1 MITIELFRLFG
12 SIFIDNDE
20 ADKSISKTE
29 KKAEGLASK
38 LGGGIKTAAKWGAA
52 IAGGATVAAGGM
64 LAIANKSA
72 EATDRIDK
80 MSQKLGM
87 TREGFQEW
95 DYILSQNGAS
105 MDSMKAGMKT
115 LTSQFDMLTKGGTK
129 ATEAFGELGLKQEDL
144 AGLSQEEIFEKTVV
158 ALQGME
164 DETKRAA
171 LANQLLG
178 RAGQEL
184 APMLNSGAG
193 SVEELKKQAKDLGL
207 VISDDAIDAGVKWT
221 DTLDNLKRSFGAMT
235 TNIGASVMPIVQKFA
250 DLILENMPLIQDVF
264 SKVVNAISPLVE
276 QVLPVFLELFTYIVE
291 NILPIFLDLFN
302 QVLEDVL
309 PVLID
314 LFMFIVENILPIFN
328 QLLEVV
334 VQDILPILI
343 TLFTEV
349 ISQVLPPLMELFEII
364 INDILPIF
372 IDLFIEVLQ
381 EVLPELSEVI
391 LALLPII
398 TDLILLLTEI
408 AKEIIPPLVDV
419 INFLSD
425 VLKETLANSFDTIM
439 EVVDNVKA
447 VFENLIDFIK
457 NVFAGNWGDAWENV
471 KEIFKNVFEGI
482 VNVAKIPLNSMI
494 TLINKFI
501 KGLNKI
507 QVPDWVPGVGGKG
520 INIPEIPKLAKG
532 GTIATAGAAIVGEA
546 GAELLELPRGAR
558 VTPLNNDNKG
568 LATEVNNNFNIANLT
583 VREEADIK
591 KIARELYKL
600 QNNRRGGVTF
610 A

>member
-1 MITIELFRLFG
+1 MEIFKLFG
-12 SIFIDNDE
+12 SIFIDNEE

-72 EATDRIDK
+72 DATDRIDK

-87 TREGFQEW
+87 TRQGFQEW

-105 MDSMKAGMKT
+105 IDSMKAGMKT
-115 LTSQFDMLTKGGTK
+115 LTSQFDMLTKGGK
-129 ATEAFGELGLKQEDL
+129 NATEAFGALGLSQKDL
-144 AGLSQEEIFEKTVV
+144 AGLSQEEIFEKTIV

-164 DETKRAA
+164 DETQRAA

-178 RAGQEL
+178 KAGQEL
-184 APMLNSGAG
+184 APVLNSGAG

-207 VISDDAIDAGVKWT
+207 VISDDAVDAGVKWT

-276 QVLPVFLELFTYIVE
+276 QVLPVLIDLVMYFVE

-349 ISQVLPPLMELFEII
+349 ISEVLPPLMELFEII
-364 INDILPIF
+364 IKDLLPVF
-372 IDLFIEVLQ
+372 IDLFTDVLAA
-381 EVLPELSEVI
+381 VPPALIDII
-391 LALLPII
+391 LALLPVI
-398 TDLILLLTEI
+398 TDLIMLFTDIVEVVVPPLI
-408 AKEIIPPLVDV
+408 EIIE
-419 INFLSD
+419 FLAD
-425 VLKETLANSFDTIM
+425 IITTVLQNSFEDLMPII
-439 EVVDNVKA
+439 ENIIDIFN
-447 VFENLIDFIK
+447 NLIDFIK
-457 NVFAGNWGDAWENV
+457 NIFTGNWEEAWDNV
-471 KEIFKNVFEGI
+471 VEIFKNIFEGI
-482 VNVAKIPLNSMI
+482 VNIAKLPLNSMI
-494 TLINKFI
+494 GLINGFI

-520 INIPEIPKLAKG
+520 INIPEIPKLAEG
-532 GTIATAGAAIVGEA
+532 GEILQTGKAIVGEM
-546 GAELLELPRGAR
+546 GPELLELPKGAK
-558 VTPLNNDNKG
+558 VKPLDKTG
-568 LATEVNNNFNIANLT
+568 GDTVISGNIFYI
-583 VREEADIK
+583 REESDIK
-591 KIARELYKL
+591 KVARELKKL
-600 QNNRRGGVTF
+600 QDTKRGGVAF

>member
-1 MITIELFRLFG
+1 MEIFKLFG
-12 SIFIDNDE
+12 SIFIDNEE
-20 ADKSISKTE
+20 ANKSISKTE
-29 KKAEGLASK
+29 EKAESLGSK
-38 LGGGIKTAAKWGAA
+38 LGNGVKTAAKWGAA

-64 LAIANKSA
+64 LAMANKSA

-105 MDSMKAGMKT
+105 IDSMKAGMKT
-115 LTSQFDMLTKGGTK
+115 LTNQIDELSKGGK
-129 ATEAFGELGLKQEDL
+129 VATDAFNELGLSQEDL
-144 AGLSQEEIFEKTVV
+144 AGLSQEEVFEKTIV

-171 LANQLLG
+171 IANDLLG

-184 APMLNSGAG
+184 APVLNSGAG

-221 DTLDNLKRSFGAMT
+221 DTVDNLKRSMSAMV

-276 QVLPVFLELFTYIVE
+276 QVLPVLLDLFTYIVE

-328 QLLEVV
+328 QLLEFV
-334 VQDILPILI
+334 VQDILPLFI

-349 ISQVLPPLMELFEII
+349 ISEVLPPLMELFEII
-364 INDILPIF
+364 INELLPVF
-372 IDLFIEVLQ
+372 IDLFTDILAA
-381 EVLPELSEVI
+381 VLPALIDII
-391 LALLPII
+391 LALLPVI
-398 TDLILLLTEI
+398 TDLIMLLTDI
-408 AKEIIPPLVDV
+408 VTVVVPPL
-419 INFLSD
+419 ITIIEFLAD
-425 VLKETLANSFDTIM
+425 VLSNTLKGSFENLMPIV
-439 EVVDNVKA
+439 ENIINI
-447 VFENLIDFIK
+447 FNNLIDFIK
-457 NVFAGNWGDAWENV
+457 NVFTGNWSDAWGNV
-471 KEIFKNVFEGI
+471 VEIFKNIFSGI
-482 VNVAKIPLNSMI
+482 VNIAKLPLNQMI
-494 TLINKFI
+494 NLVNGFI
-501 KGLNKI
+501 RGLNKVK
-507 QVPDWVPGVGGKG
+507 VPDWVPGVGGKG
-520 INIPEIPKLAKG
+520 INIPEIPKLAEG
-532 GTIATAGAAIVGEA
+532 GEILQTGKAIVGEM
-546 GAELLELPRGAR
+546 GPELLELPKGAK
-558 VTPLNNDNKG
+558 VKPLDKTG
-568 LATEVNNNFNIANLT
+568 GDTVISGNNFYI
-583 VREEADIK
+583 REESDIK
-591 KIARELYKL
+591 KVARELKKL
-600 QNNRRGGVTF
+600 QDNRRGGVAF

>member
-1 MITIELFRLFG
+1 MAVG
-12 SIFIDNDE
+12 V
-20 ADKSISKTE
+20 
-29 KKAEGLASK
+29 
-38 LGGGIKTAAKWGAA
+38 GAA
-52 IAGGATVAAGGM
+52 AGAAGAALIG
-64 LAIANKSA
+64 IANKSA
-72 EATDRIDK
+72 DATDRIDK

-87 TREGFQEW
+87 SRQGFQEW

-105 MDSMKAGMKT
+105 IDSMKAGMKT
-115 LTSQFDMLTKGGTK
+115 LTNQVDELSKGGK
-129 ATEAFGELGLKQEDL
+129 VATDAFNELGLSQEDL
-144 AGLSQEEIFEKTVV
+144 AGLSQEEVFEKTIV

-171 LANQLLG
+171 IANDLLG

-184 APMLNSGAG
+184 APVLNSGAG

-207 VISDDAIDAGVKWT
+207 VISDEAVDAGVLWT
-221 DTLDNLKRSFGAMT
+221 DTVDNLQRSFGAMT
-235 TNIGASVMPIVQKFA
+235 TNIGASVMPVVQKLA
-250 DLILENMPLIQDVF
+250 DLIIENMPLIQDVF

-291 NILPIFLDLFN
+291 NILPVFLDLFN

-364 INDILPIF
+364 INELLPVF
-372 IDLFIEVLQ
+372 IDLFTDVLAA
-381 EVLPELSEVI
+381 VLPALIDII
-391 LALLPII
+391 LALLPVI
-398 TDLILLLTEI
+398 TDLILLLTDI
-408 AKEIIPPLVDV
+408 VKVVVPPLIEIIEFLADIITTVLQDSFEDLMPV
-419 INFLSD
+419 IENIINIF
-425 VLKETLANSFDTIM
+425 N
-439 EVVDNVKA
+439 
-447 VFENLIDFIK
+447 NLIDFIK
-457 NVFAGNWGDAWENV
+457 NIFTGNWEGAWDNV
-471 KEIFKNVFEGI
+471 VEIFKNIFNGI
-482 VNVAKIPLNSMI
+482 VNIAKLPLNSMI
-494 TLINKFI
+494 GLINGFI

-520 INIPEIPKLAKG
+520 INIPEIPKLEEG
-532 GTIATAGAAIVGEA
+532 GTITTAGAAIVGEA

-558 VTPLNNDNKG
+558 VTPLNNNNKG

-600 QNNRRGGVTF
+600 QNNRRGGVAF